1 MTATVSSTP
10 SKPSKQAVATL
21 RHISPGWIGRIIA
34 ALATAAVLAYPLVSD
49 DTYYQNMIII
59 SLVFAIGASGLNIIT
74 GFTGYVSLGQ
84 SAFIGLGG
92 YTIGVLATKFD
103 TVSPWLWVP
112 VAGLVAA
119 AVAVGL
125 GLVSLRS
132 RGPAFVIITVAF
144 LFLMQQVAVNWE
156 DVTGGTAG
164 LLLPLPTWGID
175 VINWPFYYALVAIL
189 AVQLLMTWWIRR
201 SKFGMG
207 LIAIREDE
215 TKAATIGINLP
226 VHKVAAFVASSV
238 FVGMAGAVYG
248 YYLTFIDPLGMF
260 AILISVQIILTLLVG
275 GKATLWGPV
284 LGAFLIE
291 PLNETVNNSLGTLGG
306 GNARLFLFGGLLMAV
321 VVFLPNGILPSLAAF
336 LFRRSREGK
345 AGLVGARIETGGSLE
360 SWRKHVTVTEA
371 RATDTTPLVAVTG
384 LRKHF
389 GGIKAVDGCSFT
401 VPRGSITGLIGP
413 NGSGKS
419 TVFNLIDNTIA
430 ADAGTI
436 VFDGEHIE
444 KVPAWGRAH
453 RGIGRTYQITRLFAE
468 MTVLENVVAAQ
479 RSFSL
484 TQLGR
489 PAITGKEAAE
499 ASEFL
504 AFVGMHKYR
513 DQKARALSYGQQKMV
528 ELAQVLM
535 LDPKLI
541 MLDEPT
547 GGINPVLIERMGQMI
562 RELNSYG
569 KTFLIVEHNMP
580 FMLDLCDP
588 IHVLARGATM
598 ASGTPDEI
606 RTDPAVIDAYLGDD
620 FTTTR
625 QDVH

>member
-10 SKPSKQAVATL
+10 SKPSKQAVPTL
-21 RHISPGWIGRIIA
+21 RHVPPGWIGRIIA

-59 SLVFAIGASGLNIIT
+59 SLVFAVGASGLNIIT

-84 SAFIGLGG
+84 SAFVGLGG

-345 AGLVGARIETGGSLE
+345 AGLVGARIETGASLE
-360 SWRKHVTVTEA
+360 SLRKHVTVTEA
-371 RATDTTPLVAVTG
+371 RATDTTPLLAVTG

-541 MLDEPT
+541 MLDEPA

-620 FTTTR
+620 FTSTR